1 MLVEAKMSALDST
14 AAKRF
19 ISCTTHYVHFLQ
31 NKNQQTERQSAS
43 SQSTNIRAKETT
55 MPPAQSYV
63 CFSVSFMSV
72 RLLSKRL
79 CSRKS
84 ISEIFPMHTFTLTI
98 PAIQVKNYENS
109 IYKKVYNSCFTGRIF
124 AAIFSACLFELAKRA
139 QSEFIYRR
147 HAYLNE
153 CRKVHLRII
162 YVLAEQSRMIIELAN
177 EGSHWEH
184 CSAQIENFHE

>member
-1 MLVEAKMSALDST
+1 MSALDST

-109 IYKKVYNSCFTGRIF
+109 IYIRKCIIPASLEEYLLRYSARVCLNLLNARNQNLFTEDTHI
-124 AAIFSACLFELAKRA
+124 
-139 QSEFIYRR
+139 
-147 HAYLNE
+147 
-153 CRKVHLRII
+153 
-162 YVLAEQSRMIIELAN
+162 
-177 EGSHWEH
+177 
-184 CSAQIENFHE
+184 